1 MESAK
6 EQARLEYI
14 PLSSLRAAQRNPKLH
29 DQQAIH
35 DSYQRFG
42 FVSPILIDEKTQ
54 RIVAG
59 HGRLEA
65 LLAMKSRGEQA
76 PARIVVK
83 DQDWLV
89 PVIRGLTFES
99 EKEAEAD
106 LLAGNQLTI
115 ALGFDEKLLAE
126 ILPDHQM
133 NVTGLGFSQEELQ
146 KYIPQFRTIEL
157 EPETP
162 PIQEQAVS
170 RTGDLWQL
178 DKHRVLC
185 GDSTK
190 LLEQV
195 SADSVDQVLTDPPY
209 GADLL
214 IGRQQLGH
222 RTVANDEGLT
232 WLPAIANHCW
242 RILKSQSVCVLFG
255 QWRTYCDFA
264 TQFQQLG
271 FRLRTV
277 GVWDKKN
284 AGLGDGLAE
293 AYKQIQD

>member
-115 ALGFDEKLLAE
+115 ALGFDEKILAE

-157 EPETP
+157 EPELP
-162 PIQEQAVS
+162 PVQEQAVT

-190 LLEQV
+190 PE
-195 SADSVDQVLTDPPY
+195 SWPSEKFGMIFTDPPY
-209 GADLL
+209 GVNYD
-214 IGRQQLGH
+214 R
-222 RTVANDEGLT
+222 
-232 WLPAIANHCW
+232 
-242 RILKSQSVCVLFG
+242 K
-255 QWRTYCDFA
+255 
-264 TQFQQLG
+264 
-271 FRLRTV
+271 
-277 GVWDKKN
+277 
-284 AGLGDGLAE
+284 E
-293 AYKQIQD
+293 AYGEGKDWGKKAGDEDTNVALSVMPQIVDHLKPDG